1 MAVIR
6 EGTRNQPFGKLCRH
20 AGRGPANG
28 NLSNPCAWLF
38 TPWRRSLR
46 GILASAVKG
55 QERNLPVSRLLK
67 KNRSPAR
74 VSLRKAGFAVLLAAV
89 MGSCSFPPG
98 AQLDRI
104 TLPSGFS
111 ITLYEDNVPG
121 ARALALGDKGTL
133 FVGTYKEGKVYAVPA
148 RLGSRERGSVFVI
161 AEGLQDPHGVA
172 FKDGSLYVAER
183 ERILRFDDIENRL
196 ASPPAPA
203 VVYEIGRKYA
213 HHGLRVIHF
222 GPDGRLYVSIGVPCN
237 ICMPELDRYGVII
250 RLNGNGNGNG
260 KGKAEVFA
268 RGIRNSVG
276 YDWHPKTQALWFT
289 DNGRDLLGNDTPPDE
304 LNHAPMTGMHF
315 GYPYCHA
322 GELPDPVFG
331 LRSRCS
337 DYTGPAQKLGPH
349 VAALGMRFYTGHQ
362 FPAAYRNR
370 IFIAEH
376 GSWNRS
382 PKLGYRITMVT
393 LSGNDAVNYEPFAE
407 GWLQGNSA
415 WGRPVDVIVAPDGAL
430 LVSDDK
436 LGAIYKISYS
446 KP

>member
-1 MAVIR
+1 MAGMR
-6 EGTRNQPFGKLCRH
+6 EGTRNKAFGKLCRN

-28 NLSNPCAWLF
+28 NLSNPCACLF
-38 TPWRRSLR
+38 TLWRRSLR
-46 GILASAVKG
+46 GV
-55 QERNLPVSRLLK
+55 
-67 KNRSPAR
+67 PAR
-74 VSLRKAGFAVLLAAV
+74 VSLRPAGCAVLLAAF
-89 MGSCSFPPG
+89 MSSCSFPPG

-111 ITLYEDNVPG
+111 ITLYEENVPG

-222 GPDGRLYVSIGVPCN
+222 GPDGKLYVSIGVPCN

-250 RLNGNGNGNG
+250 RLNGNGNG

-337 DYTGPAQKLGPH
+337 DFTAPAQKLGPH
-349 VAALGMRFYTGHQ
+349 VAALGMKFYTGHQ

-376 GSWNRS
+376 GSWNRN

-436 LGAIYKISYS
+436 LGAIYKISYN

>member
-1 MAVIR
+1 MR
-6 EGTRNQPFGKLCRH
+6 GLCFKDSIGLER
-20 AGRGPANG
+20 AR
-28 NLSNPCAWLF
+28 LSKGAC
-38 TPWRRSLR
+38 
-46 GILASAVKG
+46 SA
-55 QERNLPVSRLLK
+55 LL
-67 KNRSPAR
+67 
-74 VSLRKAGFAVLLAAV
+74 VAA
-89 MGSCSFPPG
+89 MSSCSFMPG

-104 TLPSGFS
+104 TLPTGFS
-111 ITLYEDNVPG
+111 ITLYEENVPG

-148 RLGSRERGSVFVI
+148 RLGSQEGKGNVFVI

-172 FKDGSLYVAER
+172 FKNGALYVAER
-183 ERILRFDDIENRL
+183 GRIIRFDDIENRL
-196 ASPPAPA
+196 ARPPAP
-203 VVYEIGRKYA
+203 VVIHEFGLKYA

-222 GPDGRLYVSIGVPCN
+222 GPDGKLYVSIGVPCN

-250 RLNGNGNGNG
+250 RLNG
-260 KGKAEVFA
+260 KGKSEVFA

-276 YDWHPKTQALWFT
+276 YDWHPKTHALWFT

-331 LRSRCS
+331 LRNRCS

-362 FPAAYRNR
+362 FPASYRNR

-376 GSWNRS
+376 GSWNRN

-393 LSGNDAVNYEPFAE
+393 LAGNGAVKYEPFAE

-436 LGAIYKISYS
+436 RGAIYRISYGKS
-446 KP
+446 